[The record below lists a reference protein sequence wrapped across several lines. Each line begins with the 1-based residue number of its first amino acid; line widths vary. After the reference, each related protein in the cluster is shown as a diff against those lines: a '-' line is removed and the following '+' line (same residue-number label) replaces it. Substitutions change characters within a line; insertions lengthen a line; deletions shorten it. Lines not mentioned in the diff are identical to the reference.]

1 MTTKKIRIG
10 SSVCTLY
17 LEASFAHL
25 ANLVPVKKAVL
36 LVDEMVLQQH
46 AAKFKKY
53 TVIAVASG
61 EASKQLPYVLGI
73 YEKLITLGVDRSFT
87 LVGVGGGVVTD
98 IAGFVA
104 STFLRGIAVGFVP
117 TTILAMVDACLGGK
131 NGVDVGVAKNMVG
144 VIRQPSFI
152 LYDLAL
158 LKTLPQKEW
167 SNGFAEI
174 IKHACIGN
182 RSWFPI
188 LQDNT
193 VITFQ
198 KKKKLL
204 ADLIQKNALYKLKVV
219 QQDELEQG
227 DRKLLNFGHTLAHA
241 IENTYTLSHG
251 DAVAIGIHFACFV
264 AHEQLGFTQ
273 TAQVLGLLRQYQLP
287 VFHAMQVPQAMQIM
301 KSDKKK
307 LASDVQYVLLQKLGK
322 GVVQK
327 LSLDSIENYL
337 NTWVHANS

>member
-1 MTTKKIRIG
+1 MTTKKIKIG

-17 LEASFAHL
+17 FEASFAHL
-25 ANLVPVKKAVL
+25 TQLVPTNKAVL
-36 LVDEMVLQQH
+36 LVDEVVLQQY

-73 YEKLITLGVDRSFT
+73 YEKLISLGVDRSFT
-87 LVGVGGGVVTD
+87 LIGVGGGVVTD

-131 NGVDVGVAKNMVG
+131 NGVDVGLAKNMVG
-144 VIRQPSFI
+144 VIRQPNFI
-152 LYDLAL
+152 LYDVLW

-182 RSWFPI
+182 RSWFPL
-188 LQDNT
+188 LQANT
-193 VITFQ
+193 VGSFQ
-198 KKKKLL
+198 KRKKLL
-204 ADLIQKNALYKLKVV
+204 AELLQKNALYKLKIV
-219 QQDELEQG
+219 QADEFEQG

-241 IENTYTLSHG
+241 IENRYALSHG

-264 AHEQLGFTQ
+264 ASKQVGFTK
-273 TAQVLGLLRQYQLP
+273 TAEVVSLLQQYELP
-287 VFHAMQVPQAMQIM
+287 IFHGIEMQQAMQVMQ
-301 KSDKKK
+301 SDKKK
-307 LASDVQYVLLQKLGK
+307 LATEIQYVLLQKLGK
-322 GVVQK
+322 GVVHK
-327 LSLDSIENYL
+327 LSFDSIENYL